1 MLSHHVLAVL
11 CNKNLEIA
19 GSSWLKGKIRFLL
32 SCQQRGEVLFHE
44 SQVFHEVEASL
55 FEVVEFFKE
64 ALAKHGELFS
74 VYGRYKHKGRTI
86 LHWLM
91 SKSPEDFHYSF
102 ILPSWAQQPSGFG
115 NFLKTIGFV
124 PVEM

>member
-19 GSSWLKGKIRFLL
+19 GSSWFKGKIRFLL

-64 ALAKHGELFS
+64 AAIFYTAWNL
-74 VYGRYKHKGRTI
+74 GR
-86 LHWLM
+86 
-91 SKSPEDFHYSF
+91 
-102 ILPSWAQQPSGFG
+102 
-115 NFLKTIGFV
+115 V
-124 PVEM
+124 VEMGFFVVVEVSK